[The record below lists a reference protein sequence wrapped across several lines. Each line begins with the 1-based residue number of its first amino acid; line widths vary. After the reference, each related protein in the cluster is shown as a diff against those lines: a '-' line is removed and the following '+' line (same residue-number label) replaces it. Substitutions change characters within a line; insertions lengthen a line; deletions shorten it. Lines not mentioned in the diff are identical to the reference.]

1 MYVVIEIFYR
11 FFCLAAPSLF
21 KESEQDSEK
30 SLAQEE
36 SVVSSSNV
44 ESFIQTCPLLRKKQH
59 LCSDRRLS
67 VSGRNEL
74 DNVILVEALLQYQ
87 RDRKNELRRGVSL
100 KSMVT
105 KVVKCG

>member
-1 MYVVIEIFYR
+1 MV
-11 FFCLAAPSLF
+11 
-21 KESEQDSEK
+21 
-30 SLAQEE
+30 QEDGA
-36 SVVSSSNV
+36 VSSSDV
-44 ESFIQTCPLLRKKQH
+44 ESFIQTCPLLTKKQH
-59 LCSDRRLS
+59 LCSGRKLS

-100 KSMVT
+100 KSMVA